1 MGSIAN
7 TPSLYNDGWR
17 YGSRSMWMEDTM
29 NRNWMNITVLR
40 EYTFP
45 SGRLKP
51 RTMTKLS
58 SASHARAMKYIKRL
72 RRMGLMPFHRLQ
84 SKMLT
89 DDEAQNPRAISPSP
103 FAAPGAGGTRPA
115 MTREVSKD
123 VLGQIDSA

>member
-1 MGSIAN
+1 MG

-17 YGSRSMWMEDTM
+17 YGARSMWMEDTM

-58 SASHARAMKYIKRL
+58 SASHSRAIRYIKRL
-72 RRMGLMPFHRLQ
+72 RRIGLMPFHRLQ

-89 DDEAQNPRAISPSP
+89 DDDAQNPRAINPNP
-103 FAAPGAGGTRPA
+103 ITMAAPGGTRPA
-115 MTREVSKD
+115 MTRD
-123 VLGQIDSA
+123 LGKVMG